1 MTDTEPTVTA
11 PVSWS
16 TRTRA
21 TGTLSSQSFTEC
33 AMCLSHRSIKSR
45 CAWRSSAGRSW
56 IQFSGMTNA
65 AVAYKRVR
73 LHGFSDEHVD
83 ALIALPL
90 KLSAQLRARSGDG
103 AQVHVHA
110 GHVG

>member
-1 MTDTEPTVTA
+1 
-11 PVSWS
+11 
-16 TRTRA
+16 
-21 TGTLSSQSFTEC
+21 
-33 AMCLSHRSIKSR
+33 
-45 CAWRSSAGRSW
+45 
-56 IQFSGMTNA
+56 MTNA